1 MKNDRKHFKMGFISI
16 ISAAIRTTEY
26 FLLKYKNT
34 ENRQN

>member
-1 MKNDRKHFKMGFISI
+1 MGFISI

-34 ENRQN
+34 ENRQNWTKTS